1 MAIQPSI
8 GPLMNHFEPEALALL
23 RGLELKARYVVEG
36 YLSGLHRSPFHGA
49 STEFKE
55 YREYYPGDDLRYL
68 DWRVYARSD
77 RLCVRLNTA
86 QTNTHMYV
94 ICDSSGS
101 MAYRG
106 QTAWC
111 SKFEC
116 SCILAAALGWLA
128 LRQNDSVG
136 LLSLRE
142 DDAAPK
148 FLRPSQKARQFG
160 LIVRQLERLHPA
172 GETRLST
179 LLSLAARFV
188 HRRSIIVLLSDLLEP
203 SEAIEESL
211 SELRLRGH
219 DCLVF
224 QVLDRD
230 ELEFPFDKAAVFE
243 DLETGA
249 RRRVSPCTAREKYL
263 QRFESFMSRHREMF
277 ESLEIPHCIVRT
289 DEDPWQVLAKFLA
302 EREKLR

>member
-1 MAIQPSI
+1 MAIEPSTT
-8 GPLMNHFEPEALALL
+8 PLMTHFEPETLALL
-23 RGLELKARYVVEG
+23 RGLALKARYVVEG
-36 YLSGLHRSPFHGA
+36 YLSGLHQSPFHGA

-77 RLCVRLNTA
+77 RLCVKLYTA
-86 QTNTHMYV
+86 ETNTHVYM

-106 QTAWC
+106 ERAWG

-116 SCILAAALGWLA
+116 SCILAAALSWLT

-142 DDAAPK
+142 DDSAPK
-148 FLRPSQKARQFG
+148 FLRPSQKAKQFG
-160 LIVRQLERLHPA
+160 LIVRQLERLQPTGQA
-172 GETRLST
+172 QLST
-179 LLSLAARFV
+179 LLSLAAQFV
-188 HRRSIIVLLSDLLEP
+188 HRRSIIVLLSDLMEP

-219 DCLVF
+219 DCLIF

-249 RRRVSPCTAREKYL
+249 RRRVSPRAAREKYL
-263 QRFESFMSRHREMF
+263 QRFESFMSGHRGMF
-277 ESLEIPHCIVRT
+277 ESMEIPHYVVRT
-289 DEDPWQVLAKFLA
+289 DDDPWQILAKFLT
-302 EREKLR
+302 ERERLK